1 MLDKM
6 EEKMRQLNLNM
17 ESSLFLQKGET
28 EKVKHS
34 LKLSKAKK
42 ILVSSTLQGEG
53 KTTIALNVCAA
64 LAEDGDHVLY
74 IGGSSKLI
82 DVNENEMGKVL
93 DSGIS
98 NFDIIINNN
107 LGKSLDYLE
116 AERYNYIF
124 IEAPAIEDSKEGIF
138 LADSSDSI
146 LFVVETN
153 RAGYKQLKDARKLL
167 TEGKCKDLRVVLNR
181 IKKDYRLLKRR
192 KVRRD

>member
-1 MLDKM
+1 
-6 EEKMRQLNLNM
+6 MRQLNLNI
-17 ESSLFLQKGET
+17 EKYSFLQKGET
-28 EKVKHS
+28 EKIKYS
-34 LKLSKAKK
+34 LKLSKVKR
-42 ILVSSTLQGEG
+42 ILISSTLHGEG

-64 LAEDGDHVLY
+64 FAEDGDHVLY
-74 IGGSSKLI
+74 IGGRSKLI
-82 DVNENEMGKVL
+82 DINENELGKVL
-93 DSGIS
+93 SSGIT
-98 NFDIIINNN
+98 NFDIMISSN
-107 LGKSLDYLE
+107 LKKTLDYLE
-116 AERYNYIF
+116 TEKYDYIF
-124 IEAPAIEDSKEGIF
+124 VEAPAIEDSKEGIF